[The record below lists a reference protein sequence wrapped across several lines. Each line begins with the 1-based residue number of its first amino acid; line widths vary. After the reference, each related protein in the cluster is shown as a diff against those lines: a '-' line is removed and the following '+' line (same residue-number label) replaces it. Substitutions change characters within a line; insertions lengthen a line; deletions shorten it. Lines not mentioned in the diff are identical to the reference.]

1 MKRNLKNNKICFY
14 YLGYEEAASQGLVA
28 GVNAAAKAK
37 DTHELV
43 INRTDGYIGVL
54 IDDLTTLGT
63 NEPYRMFTSRSE
75 FRLHLR
81 PDNADFRLT
90 PEAIKVGCASSERI
104 EKFNKTQKIFNESV
118 DILKDFKM
126 TQKNWN
132 EALST
137 EKIKNKKKTSAW
149 NLLQN
154 GNENLDFEAFKDV
167 LAHHE
172 VICEALESRD
182 LCAKLKAEALYETYV
197 IEQREE
203 IEEIRKDEQLEIPTD
218 LDYFNL
224 QSLNLKMEDREIL
237 DVARPSTIA
246 AVSRLPGVTPTAV
259 LSLLRFVKKKS
270 KTIEFVT
277 STTMFHNK
285 SV

>member
-1 MKRNLKNNKICFY
+1 
-14 YLGYEEAASQGLVA
+14 
-28 GVNAAAKAK
+28 
-37 DTHELV
+37 
-43 INRTDGYIGVL
+43 
-54 IDDLTTLGT
+54 
-63 NEPYRMFTSRSE
+63 MFTSRSE

-137 EKIKNKKKTSAW
+137 EKIKTKKKTSAW
-149 NLLQN
+149 NLMQI

-172 VICEALESRD
+172 VIREALESRD

-277 STTMFHNK
+277 
-285 SV
+285 